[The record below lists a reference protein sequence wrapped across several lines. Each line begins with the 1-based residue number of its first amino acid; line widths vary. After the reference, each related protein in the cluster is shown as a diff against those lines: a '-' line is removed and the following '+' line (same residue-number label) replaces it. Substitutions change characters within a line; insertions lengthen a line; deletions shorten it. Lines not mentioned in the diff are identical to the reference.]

1 MLNITKKIYPEGGE
15 KRQMLNK
22 LARSI
27 QVDSRAAL
35 CFQALEFV
43 LETVAIFHIIGFL
56 AALAGGSMGTVFTYV
71 LWALSALVALSI
83 QQQFAVNVGMSV
95 QVQNDPVFAAR
106 LGAHKHSYRN
116 ARWAI
121 FFLALSLNTAGGY
134 IIATSKTFKAD
145 TSTIVELDR
154 QYNAEKQ
161 RINSAY
167 SEAIASAAMYDAQA
181 NEVRKTWKEHAKNKP
196 NQKTYAGLK
205 KEKEVKVLM
214 DKKQAETADAAQAK
228 KRELEDAKATYES
241 QSATLKGAAIEDVNK
256 QHKQEWVA
264 FFASL
269 ALSSVLLILVSVM
282 RTRVANNEA
291 KCGIRYEIQMPSN
304 EEQSVLSNALFTGKY
319 IASKLLQTLL
329 YAVYSCAAWFSDRR
343 FNFTGYAST
352 KARNEKLDIQASAA
366 HQNEPEQPAR
376 VKFENYEPQP
386 VFAHAPASYS
396 PKDVPFEIVY
406 DDDKSELQN
415 ATGSVSENS
424 RANRAFVSTKTAQ
437 TVDEN
442 SANSANSTNENSF
455 WGKQKGV
462 SPRNRI
468 VEERGVTNSNTMLEM
483 DGEQYTLRT
492 LKTMRQAYQK
502 RSKDAT
508 TRPEARS
515 ANHAKW
521 QKINA
526 IILEHEN
533 SKQGEAQ

>member
-43 LETVAIFHIIGFL
+43 LETVAIYHIIGFL

-71 LWALSALVALSI
+71 LWTLSALVALSI
-83 QQQFAVNVGMSV
+83 QEQFAVNVGMSV
-95 QVQNDPVFAAR
+95 QVQNDPVLAAR
-106 LGAHKHSYRN
+106 LGSQKNSFNR

-121 FFLALSLNTAGGY
+121 FILALSLNTAGGY

-145 TSTIVELDR
+145 TSSIAELDR

-161 RINSAY
+161 RINEAY
-167 SEAIASAAMYDAQA
+167 TSAIAGAAMYDAQA
-181 NEVRKTWKEHAKNKP
+181 NEVRKTWKEYAKSRPDEKS
-196 NQKTYAGLK
+196 YAGLQ
-205 KEKEVKVLM
+205 KEKEVKALM
-214 DKKQAETADAAQAK
+214 SKKEAETLEAAQAK

-241 QSATLKGAAIEDVNK
+241 QSAALKGVAVEDVSK
-256 QHKQEWVA
+256 QHKQEWLA
-264 FFASL
+264 FFGSL
-269 ALSSVLLILVSVM
+269 ALSSVLLVLVSVM

-319 IASKLLQTLL
+319 IASKLVQTLL
-329 YAVYSCAAWFSDRR
+329 YGVYSMAAWFSDRR

-352 KARNEKLDIQASAA
+352 KARNEKLDIQNVIA
-366 HQNEPEQPAR
+366 HQNEPEQPAP
-376 VKFENYEPQP
+376 VKFDKP
-386 VFAHAPASYS
+386 VFEPEQVLARVPYS

-406 DDDKSELQN
+406 DDNSELHH

-424 RANRAFVSTKTAQ
+424 RANSSFVRTQTAQ

-442 SANSANSTNENSF
+442 SANSANENSF
-455 WGKQKGV
+455 WTKQKGA
-462 SPRNRI
+462 SPRQRV
-468 VEERGVTNSNTMLEM
+468 VEGGGVTDANTTLEM

-502 RSKDAT
+502 RSQDPA

-515 ANHAKW
+515 ANHVKW
-521 QKINA
+521 SKINA
-526 IILEHEN
+526 IILDHEQ
-533 SKQGEAQ
+533 SKQNAVE

>member
-56 AALAGGSMGTVFTYV
+56 AALAGGSMGAVFTYI
-71 LWALSALVALSI
+71 LWGLSALVALSI
-83 QQQFAVNVGMSV
+83 QEQFAVNVGMSV

-106 LGAHKHSYRN
+106 LGSHKHSYRN

-145 TSTIVELDR
+145 TSTIAELDR

-161 RINSAY
+161 RINGAY
-167 SEAIASAAMYDAQA
+167 TEAITSAAMYDAQA
-181 NEVRKTWKEHAKNKP
+181 NEVRKTWKEYAKNKP
-196 NQKTYAGLK
+196 NEKTYAGIQ
-205 KEKEVKVLM
+205 KEKEVKALM

-241 QSATLKGAAIEDVNK
+241 QSAVLKGAAVEDVNK
-256 QHKQEWVA
+256 QHKQEWLA
-264 FFASL
+264 FFGSL

-319 IASKLLQTLL
+319 IASKLLQTVL

-366 HQNEPEQPAR
+366 HQNEPEQPAPI
-376 VKFENYEPQP
+376 KFESPTPQP
-386 VFAHAPASYS
+386 VFEHAPAPYS

-406 DDDKSELQN
+406 DDNKSELQN

-424 RANRAFVSTKTAQ
+424 RANRNFVSTQTAQ

-442 SANSANSTNENSF
+442 SANSANENSF
-455 WGKQKGV
+455 WSKQKGE
-462 SPRNRI
+462 SPRRKV
-468 VEERGVTNSNTMLEM
+468 VEGGGVTDANTTLDM

-502 RSKDAT
+502 RSQDAT

-521 QKINA
+521 SKINA
-526 IILEHEN
+526 IILDHEN